1 MKCPDGMTD
10 SQQLLRLSNGL
21 RVAYVHRQAARTDYL
36 ALSVNAGSRD
46 DAPGHEGLAHFVE
59 HTIFKGTE
67 LHRPSYIINRMEA
80 VGGELNAYTT
90 KEETVVYTLAPAG
103 NLRRSVDLV
112 YELIAHSVFPAVEI
126 DREREVVI
134 DEIASY
140 LDSPADAVIDDF
152 EDMVFAGNGLGHNIS
167 GSKETVMTLSGDVC
181 RQYLKHY
188 FVPDNMVLVYAGAQS
203 VDEVMKLLERTF
215 GHLDHPAPTL
225 HRQLPATP
233 ATPLDSVRD
242 VGLHQ
247 SHTVV
252 GAVIPGAKSPERHA
266 ISLLANILGGPGM
279 NSLLNVELR
288 EKRGLVYS
296 VDCSTSMFS
305 DCGVMEIY
313 FGCDECDTARC
324 LRHVRS
330 VLSRVCDGY
339 LTETRL
345 ARAKRQYLGQL
356 IVGNENVEARILA
369 LGRYVTLFDALP
381 DPQAVI
387 DSIKSLTPA
396 DLTHAASY
404 LAPTHLCRL
413 TMR

>member
-1 MKCPDGMTD
+1 MIDNR
-10 SQQLLRLSNGL
+10 QLLRLSNGL
-21 RVAYVHRQAARTDYL
+21 RVAYVHRQAARVDYL

-103 NLRRSVDLV
+103 NLRRSVELV
-112 YELIAHSVFPAVEI
+112 YELIAHSSFPAAEI

-134 DEIASY
+134 DEIAGY
-140 LDSPADAVIDDF
+140 LDSPADAVVDDF

-167 GSKETVMTLSGDVC
+167 GTKETVMTLSGDVC

-188 FVPDNMVLVYAGAQS
+188 FVPDNMVLVYAGAMS
-203 VDEVMKLLERTF
+203 ADEVMRLLERTF
-215 GHLDHPAPTL
+215 GHLDHPAPML
-225 HRQLPATP
+225 HRRSPGSTEIP
-233 ATPLDSVRD
+233 IEDVRD

-247 SHTVV
+247 SHTVA
-252 GAVIPGAKSPERHA
+252 GAVIPGAKSPQRHA

-296 VDCSTSMFS
+296 VDCSTAMFS
-305 DCGVMEIY
+305 DCGLMEIY

-330 VLSRVCDGY
+330 VISRVCDGY
-339 LTETRL
+339 LTESRL
-345 ARAKRQYLGQL
+345 TRAKRQYLGQL
-356 IVGNENVEARILA
+356 IVGNENIESKILA
-369 LGRYVTLFDALP
+369 LGRYVTLFDELP
-381 DPQAVI
+381 DSLDI
-387 DSIKSLTPA
+387 IESIKSLTPA
-396 DLTHAASY
+396 DIVQAASY
-404 LAPTHLCRL
+404 ISDAHLCRL